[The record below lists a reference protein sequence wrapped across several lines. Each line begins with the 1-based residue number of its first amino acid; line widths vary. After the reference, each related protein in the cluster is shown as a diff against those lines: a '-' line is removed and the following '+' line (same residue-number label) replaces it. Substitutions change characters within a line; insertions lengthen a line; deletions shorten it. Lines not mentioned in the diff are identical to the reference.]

1 MPRDGL
7 PATGATTTFGALT
20 QRPYQ
25 DWNEHAISSC
35 LFSPEVA
42 AARNAGKPVVALE
55 STIISHGMPYPQ
67 NVQTARE
74 VEQIIRDAGAVPATI
89 AIMDGKI
96 CIGLSNEQLELLG
109 TAPDAIKVS
118 RRDLA
123 YVLSQRLLGAT
134 TVAATMICAQLAG
147 IEVFVT
153 GGIGGVH
160 RGAET
165 SFDISADLQELA
177 HTSVAV
183 VCAGVKSILDIGLTL
198 EYLET
203 HGVPVVSV
211 GQPGFPAFFTRDSGF
226 KADFQLD
233 SAEQQA
239 FIRTKWQLG
248 LKGGVVVSNPVPEQ
262 FAMPK
267 EEIDRI
273 TEQALREAERA
284 RRHRQG
290 GHALPA
296 GAHQGADRG
305 PQPGHQY
312 RAGQAQRAGRR
323 APGRRPATCKPL

>member
-1 MPRDGL
+1 MHSFL
-7 PATGATTTFGALT
+7 
-20 QRPYQ
+20 
-25 DWNEHAISSC
+25 

-42 AARNAGKPVVALE
+42 AARAAGKPVVALE

-74 VEQIIRDAGAVPATI
+74 VEQIIRDASAVPATI
-89 AIMDGKI
+89 AVIEGKI
-96 CIGLSNEQLELLG
+96 CVGLDDAQLELLG
-109 TAPDAIKVS
+109 ASPDAMKVS

-123 YVLSQRLLGAT
+123 YVLAQKRLGAT

-177 HTSVAV
+177 RTSVAV

-203 HGVPVVSV
+203 QGVPVLSV
-211 GQPGFPAFFTRDSGF
+211 GQPGFPAFFTRESGF
-226 KADFQLD
+226 RADFQLD
-233 SAEQQA
+233 TPEEQAA

-248 LKGGVVVSNPVPEQ
+248 LAGGVVVSNPVPADA
-262 FAMPK
+262 AMPSA
-267 EEIDRI
+267 EIDAI
-273 TEQALREAERA
+273 IAQALGEAQQQGVKGKAVTPFLLA
-284 RRHRQG
+284 RIKELTG
-290 GHALPA
+290 GRSLDTNIALVKHNALVGAQLALALNATPHA
-296 GAHQGADRG
+296 
-305 PQPGHQY
+305 
-312 RAGQAQRAGRR
+312 
-323 APGRRPATCKPL
+323 